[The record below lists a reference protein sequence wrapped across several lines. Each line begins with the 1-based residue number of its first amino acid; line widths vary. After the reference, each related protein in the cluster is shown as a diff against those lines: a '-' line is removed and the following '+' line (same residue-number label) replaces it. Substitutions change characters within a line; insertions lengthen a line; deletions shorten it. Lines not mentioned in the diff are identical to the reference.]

1 MSVNALGVNA
11 YTKVERFSQQ
21 NRPEP
26 ARSAEDQVKQ
36 AEVSGKSPE
45 AVKITIPQ
53 KSGAGSSAL
62 AVSSDM
68 SLTDILT
75 PEEKQ
80 AIDELFAKYDF
91 PQNERAGY
99 SAFGEKT
106 TAAGIGRKVDFK
118 V

>member
-1 MSVNALGVNA
+1 MSVNALRVNA

-91 PQNERAGY
+91 PQNERAG
-99 SAFGEKT
+99 
-106 TAAGIGRKVDFK
+106 
-118 V
+118 